1 MHALACR
8 PRALTELGERFLQLC
23 CSAAQLRSLVD
34 ERLSGQTA
42 TWDALCRQESS
53 RDLPAC
59 LHLHACLHP
68 GVTWDALCR
77 QEEEVWRSTRSR
89 LPRGVRVWALPWVDG
104 VLYNAAGEADP
115 QLQDSPHVPC
125 MHPGVT

>member
-42 TWDALCRQESS
+42 TWDALCRQE
-53 RDLPAC
+53 
-59 LHLHACLHP
+59 
-68 GVTWDALCR
+68 
-77 QEEEVWRSTRSR
+77 EEVWRSTRSR

-115 QLQDSPHVPC
+115 QLQDSSHVTC